1 MRKTL
6 LLCLPLLFTGNA
18 LAEAGGY
25 QLEQVLVMSRHNLR
39 APLANNGSVLAQ
51 STPKAWPAWETPGGQ
66 LTTKGGCWKCIWGT
80 TSTPG

>member
-1 MRKTL
+1 MRKKTL

-51 STPKAWPAWETPGGQ
+51 STPKAGRHRKRRAA
-66 LTTKGGCWKCIWGT
+66 
-80 TSTPG
+80 S